1 MMENCRRTRS
11 RRDTS
16 SDAFREQPVSN
27 VNQQAVTVKKAGDH
41 IALVTINRPDARNAV
56 NGDVAQGLEKAVRD
70 TEADD
75 GIWVVILTGAGEQ
88 AFCAGADLKE
98 VSAGR
103 RAGIATEAGGFGGFV
118 HMPRTKVWIAAVNG
132 FALAGGLEIML
143 ACDMAVASER
153 AAFGLPEVMRG
164 LVALAG
170 GIYRL
175 PRAIP
180 RNIAMELIATGGRL
194 DARRAGEF
202 GLVNRVV
209 PHEKLLEEAVGL
221 ATTVCANA
229 PLAVRASLAVA
240 RRAYDLADADL
251 RKLSEEAGERN
262 SHTLDY
268 REGPLAFVEKRAP
281 RWQGK

>member
-1 MMENCRRTRS
+1 MS
-11 RRDTS
+11 DT
-16 SDAFREQPVSN
+16 AQP
-27 VNQQAVTVKKAGDH
+27 AVTVEKAGDH
-41 IALVTINRPDARNAV
+41 IALVTINRPEARNAV
-56 NGDVAQGLEKAVRD
+56 NGAVAQGLEKAVRD

-75 GIWVVILTGAGEQ
+75 DIWVVILTGAGEQ

-103 RAGIATEAGGFGGFV
+103 RGGIATEAGGFGGFV
-118 HMPRTKVWIAAVNG
+118 HMPRNKVWIAAVNG

-143 ACDMAVASER
+143 RCDMSVASER

-194 DARRAGEF
+194 DAKRAGEF

-209 PHEKLLEEAVGL
+209 PHEKLIEEAKAL
-221 ATTVCANA
+221 AATICANA
-229 PLAVRASLAVA
+229 PLAVRESLAVA
-240 RRAYDLADADL
+240 RQAYDLNDAEL
-251 RKLSEEAGERN
+251 RKLSEEAGARN
-262 SHTLDY
+262 ARTEDY
-268 REGPLAFVEKRAP
+268 KEGPLAFVEKRAP
-281 RWQGK
+281 RWKGR

>member
-1 MMENCRRTRS
+1 MS
-11 RRDTS
+11 DT
-16 SDAFREQPVSN
+16 AQP
-27 VNQQAVTVKKAGDH
+27 AVTVEKAGDH
-41 IALVTINRPDARNAV
+41 IALVTINRPEARNAV
-56 NGDVAQGLEKAVRD
+56 NGAVAQGLEKAVRD

-75 GIWVVILTGAGEQ
+75 DIWVVILTGAGEQ

-103 RAGIATEAGGFGGFV
+103 RGGIATEAGGFGGFV
-118 HMPRTKVWIAAVNG
+118 HMPRSKVWIAAVNG

-143 ACDMAVASER
+143 RCDMAVASER

-194 DARRAGEF
+194 DAKRAGEF

-209 PHEKLLEEAVGL
+209 PHEKLLEEAKAL
-221 ATTVCANA
+221 AATICANA
-229 PLAVRASLAVA
+229 PVAVRESLAVA
-240 RRAYDLADADL
+240 RQAYDLNDAEL
-251 RKLSEEAGERN
+251 RRLSEEAGARN
-262 SHTLDY
+262 AQTEDY

-281 RWQGK
+281 RWKGR

>member
-1 MMENCRRTRS
+1 MSDQSTPSVSAEN
-11 RRDTS
+11 
-16 SDAFREQPVSN
+16 
-27 VNQQAVTVKKAGDH
+27 AVTIEKAGNH
-41 IALVTINRPDARNAV
+41 IAIVTINRPDARNAV
-56 NGDVAQGLEKAVRD
+56 NGDVARGMERAVRE

-75 GIWVVILTGAGEQ
+75 DIWVVILTGAGDQ

-103 RAGIATEAGGFGGFV
+103 RTGIATEAGGFGGFV

-132 FALAGGLEIML
+132 FALAGGLELML

-153 AAFGLPEVMRG
+153 ASFGLPEVMRG

-194 DARRAGEF
+194 DAQRAGDY

-209 PHEKLLEEAVGL
+209 PHDTLREEAMTL
-221 ATTVCANA
+221 AGTICANA
-229 PLAVRASLAVA
+229 PMAVRASLAVA
-240 RRAYDLADADL
+240 RRAYDLADAEL
-251 RKLSEEAGERN
+251 RQLSEEAGERN

>member
-1 MMENCRRTRS
+1 M
-11 RRDTS
+11 
-16 SDAFREQPVSN
+16 SDA
-27 VNQQAVTVKKAGDH
+27 NQSAVTVEKLDNH
-41 IALVTINRPDARNAV
+41 IALVTINRPEARNAV
-56 NGDVAQGLEKAVRD
+56 NGDVAAGLEYAVRQ

-75 GIWVVILTGAGEQ
+75 DVWVVILTGAGEQ

-118 HMPRTKVWIAAVNG
+118 HMPRNKVWIAAVNG

-143 ACDMAVASER
+143 RCDMSVASER

-194 DARRAGEF
+194 DAKRAAEF

-209 PHEKLLEEAVGL
+209 PHNQLLAEAVAL
-221 ATTVCANA
+221 ATTICANA
-229 PLAVRASLAVA
+229 PLAVRASLSVA
-240 RRAYDLADADL
+240 RQAYDLDDAAL
-251 RKLSEEAGERN
+251 RKLSEEAGEKN